1 MVLLT
6 NIPARNPGTLT
17 GPGNNTWLLDG
28 ARPTLIDA
36 GVGHPEHLD
45 ELARHLAGRP
55 LALVLV
61 THGHPDHASGVPALR
76 QRWPSV
82 AVHKWPAAD
91 APHLEPLH
99 DGEQV
104 SAGDALLK
112 VIHTPGHAVD
122 HVCFW
127 EPQSR
132 GLFCGDM
139 MTATTTIKTRRQP
152 ERLPG
157 VSEAPVGP
165 RSGGRVARARP
176 RDWGPGWTC
185 RRVPGPPCRARAAG
199 AGVPGPGSDRPR
211 RHRGH
216 GVCRYSAGPLARSPP
231 DRRSPAR
238 EARPQRQARF
248 TVSRPCRRHHRC
260 SRCPRRPSLR
270 FRYHLREWPTSIP
283 QHWCPF
289 AGICSCWSAWRVSQP
304 RRNCG

>member
-61 THGHPDHASGVPALR
+61 THAPPDHASGVPALR

-139 MTATTTIKTRRQP
+139 MTATTTIMVPPAARGGSLSDYLASLKRLSALDP
-152 ERLPG
+152 EVAWPG
-157 VSEAPVGP
+157 HGPVIGDP
-165 RSGGRVARARP
+165 VGRVAEYLVHRAERERQVLACLDQGVTDLDGIVAMVYADTP
-176 RDWGPGWTC
+176 RDLWPA
-185 RRVPGPPCRARAAG
+185 ARLTVEALLERLG
-199 AGVPGPGSDRPR
+199 RNVKRGS
-211 RHRGH
+211 
-216 GVCRYSAGPLARSPP
+216 
-231 DRRSPAR
+231 
-238 EARPQRQARF
+238 Q
-248 TVSRPCRRHHRC
+248 
-260 SRCPRRPSLR
+260 
-270 FRYHLREWPTSIP
+270 
-283 QHWCPF
+283 
-289 AGICSCWSAWRVSQP
+289 
-304 RRNCG
+304 